1 MFIEIDYKLAIEL
14 LNIMAQ
20 NGNVMSD
27 ECRKFKEKLE
37 KIERESTD

>member
-1 MFIEIDYKLAIEL
+1 MKIEISPELATEL
-14 LNIMAQ
+14 LNIMAL

-37 KIERESTD
+37 KIKQKS

>member
-1 MFIEIDYKLAIEL
+1 MLIEINSRLAIEL
-14 LNIMAQ
+14 LNIIAQ

-37 KIERESTD
+37 EISEEVK

>member
-1 MFIEIDYKLAIEL
+1 MKIEISNRLAIEL
-14 LNIMAQ
+14 LNIMAL

-37 KIERESTD
+37 EITHK